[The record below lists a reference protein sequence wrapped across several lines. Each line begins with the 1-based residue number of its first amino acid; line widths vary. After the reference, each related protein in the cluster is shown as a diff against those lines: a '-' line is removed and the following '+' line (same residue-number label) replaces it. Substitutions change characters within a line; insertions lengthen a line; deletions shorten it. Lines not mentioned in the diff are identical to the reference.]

1 MENIGNFLSACELYG
16 LKKGDMFQTVDLY
29 EDQNIVQVLICIS
42 ALGRKVNGSFSTK
55 LLPLPLTSMGCGVTS
70 RGVWCYIYGVW
81 CYIYGVW
88 CYIYG
93 VWCYIYGVWCYVFVG
108 VVQMLVSIAELHM

>member
-42 ALGRKVNGSFSTK
+42 ALGRKVNGSFCTK
-55 LLPLPLTSMGCGVTS
+55 LL
-70 RGVWCYIYGVW
+70 
-81 CYIYGVW
+81 
-88 CYIYG
+88 
-93 VWCYIYGVWCYVFVG
+93 
-108 VVQMLVSIAELHM
+108 